1 MKLFSVLDVKGNL
14 FNRPNAH
21 LSTADALRNFSV
33 LVNNPETLFN
43 QFPDD
48 FALCEIGTFDPETG
62 LISPHDNP
70 LNLGSART
78 VLRSSPIKE
87 SPNIN

>member
-1 MKLFSVLDVKGNL
+1 MKLFSVLDVKANL

-21 LSTADALRNFSV
+21 MSTAEALRNFAV
-33 LVNNPETLFN
+33 LVNNKETLFN

-48 FALCEIGTFDPETG
+48 FCLCEVGTFDPANG
-62 LISPHDNP
+62 VVSPLDSP

-78 VLRSSPIKE
+78 VLRTAVE
-87 SPNIN
+87 AVQ

>member
-1 MKLFSVLDVKGNL
+1 MKIFCVLDVKANM

-21 LSTADALRNFSV
+21 PSTAEALRNFSV
-33 LVNNPETLFN
+33 IVNNKETLFN

-48 FALCEIGTFDPETG
+48 FCLCELAEFDVQTG
-62 LISPHDNP
+62 AITAHPSP

-78 VLRSSPIKE
+78 VIRSSPISE
-87 SPNIN
+87 VRQ